1 MAPISVLMESQGGK
15 IVGLLPAELQP
26 LGEIGWQPS
35 ATQIR
40 PTRSSI
46 AYWKRRI
53 ASKARRGSIACIA
66 AAALSDTHVRARE
79 ESYARSGPNTR
90 HYRTGWQAFPL
101 KPPR

>member
-66 AAALSDTHVRARE
+66 AAALSTLT
-79 ESYARSGPNTR
+79 YAR
-90 HYRTGWQAFPL
+90 A
-101 KPPR
+101 